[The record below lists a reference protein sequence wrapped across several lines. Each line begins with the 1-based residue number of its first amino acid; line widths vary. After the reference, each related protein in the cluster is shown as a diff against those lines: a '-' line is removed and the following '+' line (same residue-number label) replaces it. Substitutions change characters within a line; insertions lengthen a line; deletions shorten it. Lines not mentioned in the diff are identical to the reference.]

1 MFGIKLPDLG
11 LGDIE
16 KIRDMIGEYVKFS
29 HDAQLTIIKNQH
41 AIHARLAAIEAK
53 LSLPVAPLLLLGPEP
68 PLMKLNGAAPPETNN
83 EGTHNGA
90 A

>member
-16 KIRDMIGEYVKFS
+16 KIRDLIGEYVKFS

-41 AIHARLAAIEAK
+41 ALHARLAAIEAK
-53 LSLPVAPLLLLGPEP
+53 IALPVAPLLLAGPES
-68 PLMKLNGAAPPETNN
+68 PLKLNGAAPHETNN